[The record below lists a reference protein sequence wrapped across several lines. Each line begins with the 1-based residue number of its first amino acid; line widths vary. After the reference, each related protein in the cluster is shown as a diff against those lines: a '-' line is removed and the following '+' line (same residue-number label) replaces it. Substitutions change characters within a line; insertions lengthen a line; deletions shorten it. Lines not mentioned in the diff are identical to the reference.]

1 MQERS
6 LPTGLR
12 VNDISDKKIIES
24 QYIGSYEIINFV
36 ESLFHISQENVG
48 TIALFLPCD
57 HEDFEPFDH
66 FFAFFTPFL
75 RIMLRFLSGDF

>member
-24 QYIGSYEIINFV
+24 QYIGSYEIIKFV
-36 ESLFHISQENVG
+36 ESLFHISQEKWEQ
-48 TIALFLPCD
+48 LPCL
-57 HEDFEPFDH
+57 
-66 FFAFFTPFL
+66 AL
-75 RIMLRFLSGDF
+75 

>member
-48 TIALFLPCD
+48 TIALSCLMTMRSLSLLNI
-57 HEDFEPFDH
+57 
-66 FFAFFTPFL
+66 FFAF
-75 RIMLRFLSGDF
+75 